1 MVSLKRIDNLKLIQL
16 VKEHELLYNS
26 SAENYGS
33 NVARNNAWKE
43 IARIMGL
50 STAQC
55 KRRWIIMRDQYL
67 RFLRKSIVINRKPTV
82 INRKPTVRKKRTPKP
97 YQYHSEMEFLKPYF
111 RQATFYGWLPE
122 FYTRNVRRSPRISDT
137 IIENTNLNN
146 TNDEK
151 LRSESISVIT
161 IPSDPLPTQ
170 QLSNSNSKNAYEK
183 PRIIGSSSLVME
195 YANDKQ
201 CETRDVLTK
210 YFETVAETV
219 REFPPTLQVKV
230 KSEISKIVHQAE
242 MDHIHQ
248 IQLQPYGQLIN
259 SFPEP
264 EQMSLNNIMNSQYT
278 VGHTLIKIEHPR

>member
-1 MVSLKRIDNLKLIQL
+1 MCVNYKLCSIL
-16 VKEHELLYNS
+16 AS
-26 SAENYGS
+26 
-33 NVARNNAWKE
+33 R
-43 IARIMGL
+43 
-50 STAQC
+50 C
-55 KRRWIIMRDQYL
+55 KRRWVIIKEQYL
-67 RFLRKSIVINRKPTV
+67 RFLR
-82 INRKPTVRKKRTPKP
+82 RKPTVRKKWSSKP
-97 YQYHSEMEFLKPYF
+97 YQYQYEMEFLKPHLK
-111 RQATFYGWLPE
+111 QTSLYGWLPE
-122 FYTRNVRRSPRISDT
+122 FYTHDVRRSPRISDT

-146 TNDEK
+146 TNNRK
-151 LRSESISVIT
+151 SRSESISVIT
-161 IPSDPLPTQ
+161 LPSNSLPTQ
-170 QLSNSNSKNAYEK
+170 FSNSNSKNAYEK

-242 MDHIHQ
+242 MEYIHQ

-264 EQMSLNNIMNSQYT
+264 EQMPFNNVMNSQYT
-278 VGHTLIKIEHPR
+278 IEHALTKIEHPG

>member
-1 MVSLKRIDNLKLIQL
+1 MCVNYKLCSIL
-16 VKEHELLYNS
+16 AS
-26 SAENYGS
+26 
-33 NVARNNAWKE
+33 R
-43 IARIMGL
+43 
-50 STAQC
+50 C
-55 KRRWIIMRDQYL
+55 KRRWIIIKDQYL
-67 RFLRKSIVINRKPTV
+67 RFLR
-82 INRKPTVRKKRTPKP
+82 RKPTVRKKRSSKP
-97 YQYHSEMEFLKPYF
+97 YQYQFEMDFLKPHLK
-111 RQATFYGWLPE
+111 QTSLYGWLPE
-122 FYTRNVRRSPRISDT
+122 FYTHDVRRSPRISDT
-137 IIENTNLNN
+137 IIENANLNN
-146 TNDEK
+146 TNNRK
-151 LRSESISVIT
+151 SRSESISVIT
-161 IPSDPLPTQ
+161 LPSNSLPT

-242 MDHIHQ
+242 MEYIHQ

-264 EQMSLNNIMNSQYT
+264 EQMPFNNVMNSQYT
-278 VGHTLIKIEHPR
+278 IEHALTKIEHPG

>member
-1 MVSLKRIDNLKLIQL
+1 MCDLGQL
-16 VKEHELLYNS
+16 YKTKNEQNKI
-26 SAENYGS
+26 
-33 NVARNNAWKE
+33 KE
-43 IARIMGL
+43 IKQKSGQDALFQASCTYCKMCVNYKLCSILAVR
-50 STAQC
+50 C

-67 RFLRKSIVINRKPTV
+67 RYLRKSTV
-82 INRKPTVRKKRTPKP
+82 INKKPTVRKKQPPKP

-111 RQATFYGWLPE
+111 KQATLYGWLPE
-122 FYTRNVRRSPRISDT
+122 FYTHDVRRSPRISDT

-146 TNDEK
+146 TNDGK

-161 IPSDPLPTQ
+161 TPSDSLPTQ
-170 QLSNSNSKNAYEK
+170 QLSNLNSKDAYER

-242 MDHIHQ
+242 MEHIHQ

-264 EQMSLNNIMNSQYT
+264 EQMPLNNVMNSQYT
-278 VGHTLIKIEHPR
+278 VGHTLTKIEHPG

>member
-1 MVSLKRIDNLKLIQL
+1 MATVNRINDLKLIQL
-16 VKEHELLYNS
+16 VREHELLYNS

-33 NVARNNAWKE
+33 NAARNDVWKE

-50 STAQC
+50 PTSRC
-55 KRRWIIMRDQYL
+55 KRRWVIIKEQYL
-67 RFLRKSIVINRKPTV
+67 RFLR
-82 INRKPTVRKKRTPKP
+82 RKPTVRKKWSSKP
-97 YQYHSEMEFLKPYF
+97 YQYQYEMEFLKPHLK
-111 RQATFYGWLPE
+111 QTSLYGWLPE
-122 FYTRNVRRSPRISDT
+122 FYTHDVRRSPRISDT

-146 TNDEK
+146 TNNRK
-151 LRSESISVIT
+151 SRSESISVIT
-161 IPSDPLPTQ
+161 LPSNSLPT

-242 MDHIHQ
+242 MEYIHQ

-264 EQMSLNNIMNSQYT
+264 EQMPFNNVMNSQYT
-278 VGHTLIKIEHPR
+278 IEHALTKIEHPG

>member
-1 MVSLKRIDNLKLIQL
+1 MCALGQL
-16 VKEHELLYNS
+16 YKTKNEQNKI
-26 SAENYGS
+26 
-33 NVARNNAWKE
+33 KE
-43 IARIMGL
+43 IKQKSGQDALFQASCTYCKMCVNYKLCSILAAR
-50 STAQC
+50 C

-67 RFLRKSIVINRKPTV
+67 RFLRKSTV
-82 INRKPTVRKKRTPKP
+82 INRKPTVRKKRPPKP

-111 RQATFYGWLPE
+111 KRATLYGWLPE
-122 FYTRNVRRSPRISDT
+122 FYTHDVRRSPRISDT

-146 TNDEK
+146 TNDGK

-161 IPSDPLPTQ
+161 TPSDSLPTQ
-170 QLSNSNSKNAYEK
+170 QLSNSNSKNAYER

-242 MDHIHQ
+242 MEHIHQ

-259 SFPEP
+259 SFSEP
-264 EQMSLNNIMNSQYT
+264 EQMSLNNVMNSQYT
-278 VGHTLIKIEHPR
+278 VGHTLTKIEHPG

>member
-50 STAQC
+50 STARC

-67 RFLRKSIVINRKPTV
+67 RFLRKSTV
-82 INRKPTVRKKRTPKP
+82 INRKPSVRKKRTPKP

-122 FYTRNVRRSPRISDT
+122 FYTHNVRRSPRISDI

-151 LRSESISVIT
+151 LRSESISVMT

-219 REFPPTLQVKV
+219 REFPPALQVKV

-242 MDHIHQ
+242 MEHIHQ

-264 EQMSLNNIMNSQYT
+264 EQMSLNNVMNSQYT
-278 VGHTLIKIEHPR
+278 VGHTLTKIEHPG